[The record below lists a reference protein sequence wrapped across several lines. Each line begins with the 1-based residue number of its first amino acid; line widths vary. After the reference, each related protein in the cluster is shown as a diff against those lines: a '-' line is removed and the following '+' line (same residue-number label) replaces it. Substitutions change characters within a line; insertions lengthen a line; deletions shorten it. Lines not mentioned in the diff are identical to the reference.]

1 MDGARRRIPLGFLSL
16 TGALVVSVLSG
27 CAAIGVSDDNVS
39 ATDGPLDLSLASG
52 GNGLYPPGVKGDWHG
67 TFGGFRLCLT
77 EPGTAT
83 LTRVEF
89 LGQRDPN
96 DEVRA
101 VVRRVSKAAAEA
113 GATPV
118 FSEVGTPEDEFG
130 SQPGQSIEPLK
141 GAEIADVCKNP
152 PDVTAG
158 FSELMTVLFA
168 DADGNSIDAVR
179 LSYTFND
186 ESYLTTTRWENFVCD
201 RARKNEQCSPNET

>member
-1 MDGARRRIPLGFLSL
+1 MPLRSLSL
-16 TGALVVSVLSG
+16 TGALVACVLSG
-27 CAAIGVSDDNVS
+27 CAAIGLSDDDVP

-52 GNGLYPPGVKGDWHG
+52 GNGLYPPGEKGDWHG

-77 EPGTAT
+77 ERGTAT
-83 LTRVEF
+83 LTKVEF

-101 VVRRVSKAAAEA
+101 VVRRVSKAAGDA

-130 SQPGQSIEPLK
+130 SQPGQSIEPLE
-141 GAEIADVCKNP
+141 GAEIADACKNP

-168 DADGNSIDAVR
+168 DADGNSIDGVR
-179 LSYTFND
+179 LSYTFD
-186 ESYLTTTRWENFVCD
+186 AESYVTTTKWENFVCD
-201 RARKNEQCSPNET
+201 RARKNEQCSPTEA